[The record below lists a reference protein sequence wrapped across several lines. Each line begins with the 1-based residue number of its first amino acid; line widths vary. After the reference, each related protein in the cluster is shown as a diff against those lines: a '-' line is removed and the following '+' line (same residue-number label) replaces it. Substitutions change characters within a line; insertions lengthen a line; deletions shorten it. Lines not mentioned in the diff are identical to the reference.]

1 MTLKEK
7 ITQVIRGEVFDDKA
21 TLELYSRDAS
31 VCRVFPELVV
41 FPKDKEDIKSLVN
54 FVRFAKKDYQNI
66 SITPRSGGTDMSG
79 GPIGESII
87 LDVSKHVTGILSVEG
102 NRIKVLP
109 GTFYR
114 DFEKVAQ
121 EHDLLLPSY
130 PASRNICTVVG
141 MVSNNSAGEKTL
153 VYGQTKDYVKEL
165 KVIFQDGNEYV
176 VKPLSKEEL
185 EQKMEEDSF
194 EGHIYKSLYTL
205 IDANVVEIQN
215 AKPKT
220 AKNAAGYYLWDVW
233 DGKTFDMVKLFC
245 GAQGTLG
252 IITEITFEL
261 VPLLKESRMLAI
273 HINDLKRIPD
283 VVSLLLPYKPS
294 SIESFD
300 DQTARLAIHFL
311 PDVIGGHGY
320 SLWQKTR
327 LFFSFI
333 PEFYMY
339 INSSFPKLTMLVE
352 FEGNEPSLL
361 EEKIKNIRSEIKEQ
375 KFSSKI
381 IQSKIESLKFW
392 SMRRES
398 YNLLRKHSQGKEIAS
413 FIEDVVVPTE
423 HLFEFLPRLNELL
436 HSYDLTYSIAG
447 HAGSGN
453 FHIFPLMDFK
463 DSLHAEKIIEISHK
477 VYALVATYGG
487 SITAE
492 HNDGISRTPFLH
504 YMFNKKILKIF
515 DGVKKIFD
523 VQNVLNPHKKVDC
536 GEKFFK
542 EHIR

>member
-1 MTLKEK
+1 VL
-7 ITQVIRGEVFDDKA
+7 
-21 TLELYSRDAS
+21 
-31 VCRVFPELVV
+31 PELVV
-41 FPKDKEDIKSLVN
+41 FPKDKGDIKALVN
-54 FVRFAKKDYQNI
+54 FVRFAKKDYLNL
-66 SITPRSGGTDMSG
+66 SLTPRSGGTDMSG

-87 LDVSKHVTGILSVEG
+87 LDVSKHITGVLSVLG
-102 NRIKVLP
+102 NVIKVLP

-114 DFEKVAQ
+114 DFEKVAK
-121 EHDLLLPSY
+121 EHGLLLPSY

-153 VYGQTKDYVKEL
+153 VYGQTKQYVKEL
-165 KVIFQDGNEYV
+165 KVIFQDGNEYTV
-176 VKPLSKEEL
+176 RPLSRRDL
-185 EQKMEEDSF
+185 EAKIAEDTF
-194 EGHIYKSLYTL
+194 EGHVYKSLYTL
-205 IDANVVEIQN
+205 IEANKTEIQN

-233 DGKTFDMVKLFC
+233 DGETFDVVKLFC
-245 GAQGTLG
+245 GSQGTLG

-261 VPLLKESRMLAI
+261 VPLLGESRMLAI
-273 HINDLKRIPD
+273 HINDLKKIPD
-283 VVSLLLPYKPS
+283 VVSTLLPYKPS

-300 DQTARLAIHFL
+300 DQTGNLAIHFL
-311 PDVIGGHGY
+311 PDVILGHGY
-320 SLWQKTR
+320 SLWQKIK
-327 LFFSFI
+327 LFFSFF

-339 INSSFPKLTMLVE
+339 ANGTFPKLTMMVE
-352 FEGNEPSLL
+352 FEGNDALLL
-361 EEKIKNIRSEIKEQ
+361 EEKIKSIRTIVKEK

-381 IQSKIESLKFW
+381 VRSKTESLKFW
-392 SMRRES
+392 SIRRES
-398 YNLLRKHSQGKEIAS
+398 YNLLRKHGLGKEVAS

-453 FHIFPLMDFK
+453 FHIFPLMDFNDQFHK
-463 DSLHAEKIIEISHK
+463 EKIIEISHK
-477 VYALVATYGG
+477 VYALVTMYGG

-504 YMFNKKILKIF
+504 YMFSERILTVF
-515 DGVKKIFD
+515 EGVKKIFD
-523 VQNVLNPHKKVDC
+523 VQNIFNPHKKVHC
-536 GEKFFK
+536 EEKFFK

>member
-1 MTLKEK
+1 MNLTEK
-7 ITQVIRGEVFDDKA
+7 LRQVIRGDVCDDLQA
-21 TLELYSRDAS
+21 REFYARDAS
-31 VCRVFPELVV
+31 VCRVMPEVVV
-41 FPKDKEDIKSLVN
+41 FPKDTGDIKSLVN
-54 FVRFAKKDYQNI
+54 FVRFAKKEYQNI
-66 SITPRSGGTDMSG
+66 SLTPRSGGTDMSG
-79 GPIGESII
+79 GPLGESIV
-87 LDVSKHVTGILSVEG
+87 LDVSKYMTGVLSVEG

-114 DFEKVAQ
+114 DFEKVAKA
-121 EHDLLLPSY
+121 HGLLLPSY

-153 VYGQTKDYVKEL
+153 VYGQTKTYVKEL
-165 KVIFQDGNEYV
+165 KVVLQDGNEYV
-176 VKPLSKEEL
+176 VKPLSKSAL
-185 EQKMEEDSF
+185 EQKMQEDSF
-194 EGHIYKSLYTL
+194 EGHLYKSLYTL
-205 IDANVVEIQN
+205 ISNNFSEIQK

-220 AKNAAGYYLWDVW
+220 AKNAAGYYLWDIW
-233 DGKTFDMVKLFC
+233 DGEVFDIVKLFC

-261 VPLLKESRMLAI
+261 VPLQTKSRMLAI
-273 HINDLKRIPD
+273 HIHDLKKIPD

-300 DQTARLAIHFL
+300 DQTGNLAIHFL
-311 PDVIGGHGY
+311 PDVILGHGY
-320 SLWQKTR
+320 SLVQKIK
-327 LFFSFI
+327 LFFSFF

-339 INSSFPKLTMLVE
+339 FHKSFPKLTMIVE
-352 FEGNEPSLL
+352 FEGMHVDIL
-361 EEKIKNIRSEIKEQ
+361 ENKVKEIRAMMKERR
-375 KFSSKI
+375 FSSKI
-381 IQSKIESLKFW
+381 VGSKTESLKFW
-392 SMRRES
+392 SIRRES

-463 DSLHAEKIIEISHK
+463 DVHHKERVIELSHK
-477 VYALVATYGG
+477 VYELVVKYGG

-504 YMFNKKILKIF
+504 YMFNEKILTIF
-515 DGVKKIFD
+515 EGVKKIFD
-523 VQNVLNPHKKVDC
+523 VQNVFNPHKKVNCD
-536 GEKFFK
+536 ERFFK